1 MIKKITEKDEA
12 KKCDELLQKLIL
24 DEKKYNKNIDENFKV
39 ENYFENVIQNEQNIL
54 LAYFD
59 DENESK
65 LAGYIFVK
73 QIKDDNTLGYLFDG
87 LYVEKDYRQKG
98 IAQNLIDSALE
109 LLEDKDISFVNV
121 NVMYENE
128 VARRI
133 YNSAGFKNFSLT
145 MRKELK

>member
-39 ENYFENVIQNEQNIL
+39 ENYFENVIQNEENIL

-59 DENESK
+59 DGNESK

-87 LYVEKDYRQKG
+87 LYVEEDYRQKG

-109 LLEDKDISFVNV
+109 LLEDKDISFINV